1 MTISR
6 ASLASILES
15 LDPAA
20 YPQNTERLLEQVNID
35 PAAALTAKLDGEEA
49 EEISIQEL
57 LPTLEEVAD
66 RSEWSAVTF
75 LTSILLRASLDGK
88 LKQSRRKSFTVEAND
103 ALEIAGHLT
112 VKGDLVLGEGAFL
125 AIAGNL
131 NLKEG
136 RILFGEGARLVVL
149 GDMRVE
155 SDWVDE
161 TEWSSACVVGHV
173 SIHCALFTSGDLYI
187 GSDLYAPFIHAAY
200 SPGTLKVLGGIKA
213 KMLID
218 DEHRDSAVFGSS
230 DVAFAVVE
238 ELKGIEVPDDEVNLK
253 NLRDVLLFPEIVEL
267 HTIDFFEM
275 TERIIEMV
283 EEQKPIFSGDDP
295 GWIFAARA

>member
-6 ASLASILES
+6 ASLASILAR
-15 LDPAA
+15 LDHAA
-20 YPQNTERLLEQVNID
+20 YPQNTERLLEQVSFD
-35 PAAALTAKLDGEEA
+35 PAAALEQKLAAFDGDEL
-49 EEISIQEL
+49 SIESL
-57 LPTLEEVAD
+57 LPSNQEVPD
-66 RSEWSAVTF
+66 RSEWSVVTF
-75 LTSILLRASLDGK
+75 LTSILLRASLENEK
-88 LKQSRRKSFTVEAND
+88 QKQSRRKSFTISD
-103 ALEIAGHLT
+103 SLEVASHLT
-112 VKGDLVLGEGAFL
+112 VKGDLVLEEGGFL
-125 AIAGNL
+125 AVAGDL
-131 NLKEG
+131 TIKEG
-136 RILFGEGARLVVL
+136 RLLLGEGARLVVL

-161 TEWSSACVVGHV
+161 TEWSSACVVGDL
-173 SIHCALFTSGDLYI
+173 SILCALFTSGDLYV
-187 GSDLYAPFIHAAY
+187 GRDLYAPFIHAAC

-238 ELKGIEVPDDEVNLK
+238 ELKGLEGPDDEINIK
-253 NLRDVLLFPEIVEL
+253 NLRNILLFPEIVEL
-267 HTIDFFEM
+267 HNSDFFEM

-295 GWIFAARA
+295 GWIFARA